1 MLNHGFNLSKP
12 NYQSNSTRVHMK
24 TSKPR
29 RETPND
35 DEVEIVT
42 LRYEGHAVR
51 RYPTIAALGTRA
63 FEAGDHPGIPRD
75 IAERLV
81 ELGVGFQIVAGA
93 PASVQRD

>member
-1 MLNHGFNLSKP
+1 
-12 NYQSNSTRVHMK
+12 MK

-29 RETPND
+29 RETPHE

-42 LRYEGHAVR
+42 LRYDGHAVR

-63 FEAGDHPGIPRD
+63 FGAGDHPGIPRD

-81 ELGVGFQIVAGA
+81 GLSVGFQIVGDA
-93 PASVQRD
+93 PESVQRDGSLSGDRP